1 MLINPGQCRSL
12 LVAIIALT
20 VRTMVLTWANPDLLG
35 IEDVGGCLSGPVP
48 CAQPVSVAL
57 TVLWYTVLS
66 GLIL

>member
-12 LVAIIALT
+12 LVLVAKIPLT

-57 TVLWYTVLS
+57 TVL
-66 GLIL
+66 